1 MATLL
6 VDARSRL
13 EETCAVLNIREQ
25 QFQNLS
31 RIDQVTRVNF
41 PIIDDKKALQ
51 MFQGVRI
58 QHSTS
63 LGPAKGGLIIHNG
76 YSIEDIKAL
85 SMLMTWKCALAGVP
99 LGGASGLIMADPKQ
113 LSPSELE
120 RLVRRY
126 TSSLMNVIGPKYDI
140 IGPDVG
146 TNPQIMSWIFDTYSM
161 NVGKVVHRVVT
172 GKPMELGGVFGRDVG
187 VGLGISF
194 ILHEYARKEFEEIRG
209 HDVVIQGLGY
219 TGKNFA
225 LAASDLGANII
236 AVSDSLSG
244 IYNPKGL
251 DIDAVIKHKEEFGS
265 LQSCSE
271 LLEGCCPISNADLLT
286 LKCDWLIPCATHRQI
301 TSENADQ
308 LQCRRIIEGANGAL
322 THAADKMLWL
332 RDIPVIPDLVAN
344 AGGIITS
351 YFEFVQGI
359 SSLSWDY
366 EEVRQEL
373 KRLVVNMF
381 NYVYALKVEND
392 ITFRQAAYRVAVQRV
407 ADSNELRGIYP

>member
-13 EETCAVLNIREQ
+13 EETCTVLNIREQ
-25 QFQNLS
+25 QLRSLS
-31 RIDQVTRVNF
+31 QIDQVTQVNL
-41 PIIDDKKALQ
+41 PIINDKKALQ
-51 MFQGVRI
+51 MFHGVRI

-99 LGGASGLIMADPKQ
+99 FGGASGLIMADPKQ
-113 LSPSELE
+113 LSPNEME
-120 RLVRRY
+120 RLVRRF
-126 TSSLMNVIGPKYDI
+126 TSSLMNVIGPKLDI

-172 GKPMELGGVFGRDVG
+172 GKPIELGGVFGRDVG
-187 VGLGISF
+187 VGLGISY

-209 HDVVIQGLGY
+209 YDVVIQGLGY
-219 TGKNFA
+219 AGKNFA
-225 LAASDLGANII
+225 LAVADLGAHII
-236 AVSDSLSG
+236 AISDSQGG

-251 DIDAVIKHKEEFGS
+251 DIDAVIKHKEQYGS
-265 LQSCSE
+265 LQGCSDS
-271 LLEGCCPISNADLLT
+271 LQDCRPISNAELLI

-301 TSENADQ
+301 TSENAEQ

-322 THAADKMLWL
+322 THAADKILWL

-344 AGGIITS
+344 SGGIITS
-351 YFEFVQGI
+351 YFEYVQGI
-359 SSLSWDY
+359 SSLSWDF
-366 EEVRQEL
+366 EEVRKEL

-381 NYVYALKVEND
+381 NYVYALKTEND
-392 ITFRQAAYRVAVQRV
+392 ITFRQAAYRVAIQRV
-407 ADSNELRGIYP
+407 VDSNELRGIYP